1 MTSIATEA
9 ASREPAFPAKRNPT
23 PAWTSARGYRWLLL
37 PPALFLGVFF
47 LWPLARVIL
56 RSVTDPALGLSNY
69 MRIVS
74 GGPYLQVLLNTVE
87 TAALV
92 TAICLLVSYPVAYL
106 MSHARGTLLQVLAA
120 FVVVPLWT
128 SVVIRS
134 YAWMVVF
141 QRRGVLNDVLQAV
154 GLVDVPVRFIP
165 GAIAVNV
172 GMVHIMLPFMILP
185 LFTTM
190 RAIDR
195 SLIRAAGVLGATPFT
210 AFRKIFFPLSLPGV
224 IAGCAL
230 VFMMSLGFFITPA
243 LLGGPRHL
251 MAAVLIEE
259 QANSLLDWGLASA
272 LSTVLLVMTLA
283 LYAVYVRLTGSGG
296 FAARN

>member
-9 ASREPAFPAKRNPT
+9 ASREPAFPAKGNPT
-23 PAWTSARGYRWLLL
+23 PAWTSARGYRWLLF

-172 GMVHIMLPFMILP
+172 GMVHIMLRFMILP

-272 LSTVLLVMTLA
+272 LSTVLLVITLA